1 MSAKNTD
8 YNKCYSILDNGV
20 LYNILYNPK
29 EKDASK
35 AYIKVEAK

>member
-8 YNKCYSILDNGV
+8 YSKCYQILDNGITFD
-20 LYNILYNPK
+20 ILYNPK